1 MSGSKKHSLFSA
13 FGFAIKGL
21 GAASKER
28 NFRLHLIS
36 TLLVII
42 LSSLL
47 NITKVEWLI
56 ILICIGMVLG
66 MEVINTAIEEIVN
79 FISPEYHLNAGRIK
93 DLAAAAVLIVSI
105 VAFIIALI
113 IFLPY
118 LSIWL

>member
-1 MSGSKKHSLFSA
+1 MTS
-13 FGFAIKGL
+13 
-21 GAASKER
+21 
-28 NFRLHLIS
+28 
-36 TLLVII
+36 LLVII

>member
-1 MSGSKKHSLFSA
+1 MKNKSNSFFASFSYA
-13 FGFAIKGL
+13 YKGLQLAVTERNFKLHILSTFLVVTLGFAI
-21 GAASKER
+21 
-28 NFRLHLIS
+28 H
-36 TLLVII
+36 
-42 LSSLL
+42 
-47 NITKVEWLI
+47 ITKVEWIL